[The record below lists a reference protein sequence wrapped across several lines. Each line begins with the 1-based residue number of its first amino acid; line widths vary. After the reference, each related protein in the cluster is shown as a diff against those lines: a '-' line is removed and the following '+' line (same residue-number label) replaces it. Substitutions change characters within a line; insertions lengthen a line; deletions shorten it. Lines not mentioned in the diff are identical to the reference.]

1 MYVYTERL
9 RREICHAE
17 GKSHTQWCA
26 LWACPRPS
34 VPFTRPAV
42 SGDVG
47 RGSAD
52 PRGVTADS
60 RVILKI
66 NEFQA
71 YHTSMTIMTTLAI
84 YS

>member
-17 GKSHTQWCA
+17 GKSHTQWC
-26 LWACPRPS
+26 PRPS

-52 PRGVTADS
+52 P
-60 RVILKI
+60 
-66 NEFQA
+66 
-71 YHTSMTIMTTLAI
+71 
-84 YS
+84 

>member
-17 GKSHTQWCA
+17 GKSHTQWC
-26 LWACPRPS
+26 PRPS

-47 RGSAD
+47 RRSAD